1 LLGFPCSSA
10 GDTLIL
16 VVIMVNALFILA
28 AVLAIQPIKKK
39 KKNPFG
45 ARAKFLGA
53 GWNHS
58 SLEVLAHVRV

>member
-39 KKNPFG
+39 
-45 ARAKFLGA
+45 
-53 GWNHS
+53 
-58 SLEVLAHVRV
+58 

>member
-1 LLGFPCSSA
+1 MLDVVCRAA

-16 VVIMVNALFILA
+16 VVIMANALLFILA
-28 AVLAIQPIKKK
+28 AVLIQPIKKE